1 MCQFLHWCSF
11 IAHFIFTDKVVLAS
25 SGEEVLFTDV
35 NPEADMDIK
44 VLCMLVQNMLKS
56 EVGWEQY
63 FKGIESLKAT
73 GFLKIS

>member
-1 MCQFLHWCSF
+1 M
-11 IAHFIFTDKVVLAS
+11 VLAS

-44 VLCMLVQNMLKS
+44 VSELCMLVQNVLKL

-63 FKGIESLKAT
+63 FKGIDSLKAT